1 MSYEYKYRGSV
12 MASEKKKV
20 VKKTSGKKVPYLSV
34 VLPVYNEEESI
45 DLQYKAVLDAVKK
58 LNRTYEIIFVN
69 DGSTDKSGDL
79 LKLIAK
85 KDKNVKVVLFRRNF
99 GQTAAMAAGIDHS
112 KGEVIVFMD
121 SDLQNE
127 PEDIGKLLEK
137 IDEGY
142 DVVSGWRNKRQDKWL
157 SRKLPSK
164 IANWLISRV
173 TGVPLHDL
181 GCSLKAYRGE
191 ILRQVNLY
199 GEMHRFIPVHASWI
213 GAKITEIPVGHHARQ
228 YGQSKY
234 GIKRTFKV
242 ILDLITVK
250 FMGSYSTKPI
260 YIFGGSGL
268 LSLLFALITGSTV
281 VIMKIMYNY
290 SMNRNP
296 LFMLTIL
303 LIIIGVLFIQMGIL
317 AEIMIRI
324 YHESKGEPPYK
335 IKETINID

>member
-1 MSYEYKYRGSV
+1 
-12 MASEKKKV
+12 MASEKKKMI
-20 VKKTSGKKVPYLSV
+20 KKISGKKAPYLSV
-34 VLPVYNEEESI
+34 VLPVYNEEESL
-45 DLQYKAVLDAVKK
+45 DLQYKAILEAVGKI
-58 LNRTYEIIFVN
+58 NRTCEIIFVD
-69 DGSTDKSGDL
+69 DGSTDKSAGI
-79 LKLIAK
+79 LKSIAK
-85 KDKNVKVVLFRRNF
+85 KDKNVKLVLFRRNF

-127 PEDIGKLLEK
+127 PEDIIKLLDK

-142 DVVSGWRNKRQDKWL
+142 DVVSGWRNKRQDSWSK
-157 SRKLPSK
+157 KLPSK
-164 IANWLISRV
+164 IANRLISKV

-228 YGQSKY
+228 FGHSKY

-260 YIFGGSGL
+260 YVFGGTGL
-268 LSLLFALITGSTV
+268 ISLFLSLLSGGA
-281 VIMKIMYNY
+281 VILMKIM
-290 SMNRNP
+290 MNTDMTGNP
-296 LFMLTIL
+296 LFMMSIMLFIV
-303 LIIIGVLFIQMGIL
+303 GVLFIQMGIL

-324 YHESKGEPPYK
+324 YHESRDMPPYK
-335 IKETINID
+335 VRETINID

>member
-1 MSYEYKYRGSV
+1 

-20 VKKTSGKKVPYLSV
+20 VKKISGKKAPQLSV

-85 KDKNVKVVLFRRNF
+85 KDKNVKLVLFRRNF

-268 LSLLFALITGSTV
+268 LSLFFALISGSTV
-281 VIMKIMYNY
+281 IIMKILYNY

-335 IKETINID
+335 VKETVNID

>member
-1 MSYEYKYRGSV
+1 

-20 VKKTSGKKVPYLSV
+20 VKKTSGKKYPYLSV

-69 DGSTDKSGDL
+69 DGSTDKSSDIL
-79 LKLIAK
+79 QLIAK

-127 PEDIGKLLEK
+127 PEDIGRLLEK

-164 IANWLISRV
+164 IANWLISKV
-173 TGVPLHDL
+173 TDVPLHDL

-213 GAKITEIPVGHHARQ
+213 GARITEIPVGHHARQ

-242 ILDLITVK
+242 VLDLITVK

-260 YIFGGSGL
+260 YVFGGTGL
-268 LSLLFALITGSTV
+268 ISLFFSFLAGGTVILLKIIKHKDMTG
-281 VIMKIMYNY
+281 
-290 SMNRNP
+290 NP
-296 LFMLTIL
+296 LFMLSITLFIV
-303 LIIIGVLFIQMGIL
+303 GVLFIQMGIL

-324 YHESKGEPPYK
+324 YHEARELPPYK
-335 IKETINID
+335 VKETINID

>member
-1 MSYEYKYRGSV
+1 

-20 VKKTSGKKVPYLSV
+20 VKKTSGKKTPYLSV

-69 DGSTDKSGDL
+69 DGSTDKSADL

-127 PEDIGKLLEK
+127 PEDIGRLLEK

-164 IANWLISRV
+164 IANRLISRV

-199 GEMHRFIPVHASWI
+199 
-213 GAKITEIPVGHHARQ
+213 
-228 YGQSKY
+228 
-234 GIKRTFKV
+234 
-242 ILDLITVK
+242 
-250 FMGSYSTKPI
+250 
-260 YIFGGSGL
+260 
-268 LSLLFALITGSTV
+268 
-281 VIMKIMYNY
+281 
-290 SMNRNP
+290 
-296 LFMLTIL
+296 
-303 LIIIGVLFIQMGIL
+303 
-317 AEIMIRI
+317 
-324 YHESKGEPPYK
+324 
-335 IKETINID
+335 